1 MECYDEEKKFWYH
14 LAGKKEEKGMKR
26 FFAMVLAMVMMG
38 TTAYAAEE
46 REMATA
52 KYVAQKIVVDDYYAK
67 MEGYN
72 INGYNYM
79 RLRDVAEVMT
89 EKSRDDCFKF
99 DIIYNADK
107 DVIYLETGREYSGTE
122 DEKET
127 VVNIADKE
135 AILSDAQVF
144 VNGEMPDEGMEGY
157 IIDGYTYYKLRD
169 IGNAIGF
176 HVSWLE
182 SQQKVRI
189 LTAPMAARKPVI
201 YLYPEETT
209 DISVELEYDG
219 ELTVTY
225 PSYNDGWKVTAQPD
239 GTLTNHAD
247 GREYSY
253 LFWEGEGYGEMD
265 FSEGFVVKGED
276 IVAFLQEK
284 LSAMGMTPREYNEFI
299 VYWLP
304 YMQDNAYNLISFQ
317 WENYDT
323 SAKLNITP
331 EPDNML
337 RVFMAFKALE
347 EPVDIPEQELPTL
360 QREGFTVVEWGGTE
374 VR

>member
-1 MECYDEEKKFWYH
+1 MEKRIWHD
-14 LAGKKEEKGMKR
+14 LVLKKEEKGMKK
-26 FFAMVLAMVMMG
+26 FFAMVLAMCMLG

-52 KYVAQKIVVDDYYAK
+52 KYVSQKIVIDDYYAK

-89 EKSRDDCFKF
+89 EKNRDDCFKF

-144 VNGEMPDEGMEGY
+144 VNGEMPAEGMEGY

-189 LTAPMAARKPVI
+189 LTAPVAARKPVI

-225 PSYNDGWKVTAQPD
+225 PAYNEGWRITAEPD

-276 IVAFLQEK
+276 TVAFLQEK

-317 WENYDT
+317 WENYNE

-347 EPVDIPEQELPTL
+347 EPVDIPEQKLPTL

-374 VR
+374 M